1 MKYFLELFG
10 DLTVNEIMVLILAI
24 VFMSGCYR
32 KVSTYFKDKAVND
45 YNQNQEIKKVIE
57 QSKKYPVWR
66 QQSIDIQKEFIEQIQ
81 ALGEK
86 VDQISCTNKEG
97 MALTWR
103 YRILRF
109 NDEILHDEK
118 HTKEHFDQLLED
130 ITQYERY
137 CDEHPEFPNNKAV
150 CAINNIRSVYQKCC
164 EEGTFL

>member
-86 VDQISCTNKEG
+86 VDQISYTNKEG

-137 CDEHPEFPNNKAV
+137 CDDHPEFPNNKAV

>member
-1 MKYFLELFG
+1 MEYFLEVFG
-10 DLTVNEIMVLILAI
+10 DLTVNGIVVLILAI
-24 VFMSGCYR
+24 VFMYGCYR
-32 KVSTYFKDKAVND
+32 KITTYFKDKAVDD
-45 YNQNQEIKKVIE
+45 YSQNQEIKKVIE
-57 QSKKYPVWR
+57 QSKMYPEWHKH
-66 QQSIDIQKEFIEQIQ
+66 SIKVQEQF
-81 ALGEK
+81 AKMMTSMDRK
-86 VDQISCTNKEG
+86 VDDLAKATAEG

-137 CDEHPEFPNNKAV
+137 CNAHPEFPNNKAV

-164 EEGTFL
+164 EDGTFL